1 MNVKI
6 VKRTFEAKKY
16 PKGSKKRR
24 KLNKSWRTSEY
35 FPEIT
40 YQTSFKILSHL
51 GGTDIDVHLNETH
64 GHTSKKSALRL
75 AEMLDTHILFESV
88 RVLLNAF
95 GEADSIFTMECRAAL
110 EKGYERD
117 TEKIR
122 AKNNAKNNK

>member
-24 KLNKSWRTSEY
+24 KLNKSCLTSEY

-40 YQTSFKILSHL
+40 YQTSFKILRHH
-51 GGTDIDVHLNETH
+51 GGTDIDVYLDETH
-64 GHTSKKSALRL
+64 CHTSKKSALRL

-95 GEADSIFTMECRAAL
+95 GEADNIFTMECRAAL